1 MSRSCPDRFAGRAE
15 EQGPRCLL
23 GAGALC
29 RSGSNVLQ
37 RELLAVLRLLLI
49 YVFALCVVL
58 WVRPAWAADQPV
70 SAGSR
75 NGDPFAMYHAD
86 LERAANEVVA
96 RADAG
101 TALGAAQRSASTA
114 GPREPEV
121 DRLVD
126 RFAAQYWGDKARDLR
141 SALARLQQLR
151 PALSPILRSERIPTE
166 LIAVVLVESAAN
178 PSALS
183 VRGARGLWQLIP
195 ETARRYG
202 LRVEPGR
209 DERLDTERATRAAAR
224 YLADLHDRFGDW
236 LLALAAYN
244 AGEDRVESA
253 IEHAG
258 RADFSLLSA
267 RRLLP
272 AETRNYVPAVIS
284 AAEMISGRN
293 DLSFSA
299 SDRAHTPL
307 RTVYAKAAGD

>member
-1 MSRSCPDRFAGRAE
+1 MSESCPNRFMA
-15 EQGPRCLL
+15 
-23 GAGALC
+23 GAGAEGHVHTLGAEGLYIDGLNTSQGGLC
-29 RSGSNVLQ
+29 MVKLP
-37 RELLAVLRLLLI
+37 L
-49 YVFALCVVL
+49 LCVLILGVL
-58 WVRPAWAADQPV
+58 VWVGPARAADKPMLV
-70 SAGSR
+70 ASR
-75 NGDPFAMYHAD
+75 NGEPFAVYHAD

-96 RADAG
+96 RAEAG
-101 TALGAAQRSASTA
+101 TAMGAAQRSASTA

-121 DRLVD
+121 GRLVD
-126 RFAAQYWGDKARDLR
+126 RFAVQYWGDKARDFR
-141 SALARLQQLR
+141 SALARLQRLQPVLT
-151 PALSPILRSERIPTE
+151 PILRSERIPSE

-202 LRVEPGR
+202 LRIEPGR

-258 RADFSLLSA
+258 RADFSLLSG

-284 AAEMISGRN
+284 AAEMISGRD

-307 RTVYAKAAGD
+307 RTVYAESAGD

>member
-1 MSRSCPDRFAGRAE
+1 
-15 EQGPRCLL
+15 
-23 GAGALC
+23 
-29 RSGSNVLQ
+29 
-37 RELLAVLRLLLI
+37 
-49 YVFALCVVL
+49 
-58 WVRPAWAADQPV
+58 
-70 SAGSR
+70 
-75 NGDPFAMYHAD
+75 MYHVD

-101 TALGAAQRSASTA
+101 TAMNPAPRSTSTA
-114 GPREPEV
+114 GAREPEV
-121 DRLVD
+121 DRRVD

-141 SALARLQQLR
+141 SALARLQRLQPVLT
-151 PALSPILRSERIPTE
+151 PILRRERIPSE

-202 LRVEPGR
+202 LRVEPGY

-244 AGEDRVESA
+244 AGEDTVESA

-284 AAEMISGRN
+284 AAQMISGRD
-293 DLSFSA
+293 DLTFPA
-299 SDRAHTPL
+299 SDRVPTPL
-307 RTVYAKAAGD
+307 RTVYAQAAGN